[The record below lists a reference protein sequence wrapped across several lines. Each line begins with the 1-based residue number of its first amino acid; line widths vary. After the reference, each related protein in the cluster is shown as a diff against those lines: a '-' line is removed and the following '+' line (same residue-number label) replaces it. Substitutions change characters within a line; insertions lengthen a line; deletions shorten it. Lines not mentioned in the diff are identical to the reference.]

1 MDDDNSGSLS
11 VREFSKA
18 CKEFKVGIS
27 EQNVPILFDLFDDNK
42 DGTLDYDEF
51 LYKIRGDISTARMDA
66 VEKAFN
72 KLDYGNEGIVDINVI
87 KANYDAKKHP
97 DVVNGKRT
105 EQNVL
110 CEYLETFE
118 AHHLLRT
125 TKDDVEVTKKE
136 FIEYYKNIS
145 ACIDSDRDFFLIID
159 TTSGQKQ

>member
-1 MDDDNSGSLS
+1 M
-11 VREFSKA
+11 
-18 CKEFKVGIS
+18 
-27 EQNVPILFDLFDDNK
+27 FDLFDDNK

-51 LYKIRGDISTARMDA
+51 LYKIRGEISTARMDA
-66 VEKAFN
+66 VEKAFD
-72 KLDYGNEGIVDINVI
+72 KMDQDGSGIVDINVV
-87 KANYDAKKHP
+87 KASYDAKQHP

-125 TKDDVEVTKKE
+125 TKDDTEVTKKE

-145 ACIDSDRDFFLIID
+145 ACIDSDSQFMLIINK
-159 TTSGQKQ
+159 TSGLKQ

>member
-1 MDDDNSGSLS
+1 
-11 VREFSKA
+11 
-18 CKEFKVGIS
+18 
-27 EQNVPILFDLFDDNK
+27 
-42 DGTLDYDEF
+42 
-51 LYKIRGDISTARMDA
+51 MDA